1 MATKGLETIY
11 NWAKSTGY
19 ERSIDDFYNL
29 ISTNKDAFNRVYGY
43 AKETGYERDEN
54 AFASLVGIQMSPPVE
69 PIRRSEEGAAPA
81 SVSME
86 GGGAEEQPMPVEPV
100 DPKKEGDSPTPIEI
114 NSFGAG
120 SEPSVPDTKTVAIE
134 SDLNSKLLPVT
145 ENTVIKEVPAESD
158 KMVIKSPEKKKNFLE
173 AADEVLYRIY
183 NSPGYL
189 KRLENEIAQSK
200 DFNKDYDPKV
210 LENLEEKTK
219 DVMGKIRRLK
229 PGTKEEDILVQE
241 LMKLGEQ
248 KADIYYNLSLV
259 GGQYNT
265 AELVNERRKRVETT
279 PVELSEE
286 VSNKGDAGY
295 MRREFTNTPPWR
307 ETILG
312 KAGETLEEFEKREK
326 KQLEAE
332 KEFTL
337 KNQPMQTSIGLN
349 TEEHKASI
357 LKTNEYPSEDYRSDI
372 MATTIEE
379 KEHAAHVPFER
390 KGSPGRRYS
399 ENITPYAVD
408 LIDKNTVI
416 DDDYL
421 RKPTEVIAK
430 KRATEVNL
438 IGRGL
443 LNPGEDV
450 NESHFRELL
459 NSPDLPMN
467 VTQLLMSVS
476 GVGYDEEDDKV
487 TATTKKVQKA
497 ILNDPKL
504 YKEALERWLN
514 LMNKIAFNERQ
525 EPKSFNPN
533 PFEIGKTKTG

>member
-1 MATKGLETIY
+1 MATKGLETLY

-29 ISTNKDAFNRVYGY
+29 ISTNKDAFNRVYSY

-54 AFASLVGIQMSPPVE
+54 AFASLVGIQMSPPVK
-69 PIRRSEEGAAPA
+69 PIGPSKEGDAPTP
-81 SVSME
+81 SNE
-86 GGGAEEQPMPVEPV
+86 GGGAEEQPMSAAPETSATETVAEQPM
-100 DPKKEGDSPTPIEI
+100 
-114 NSFGAG
+114 
-120 SEPSVPDTKTVAIE
+120 PDAKAAAIE

-158 KMVIKSPEKKKNFLE
+158 KMVIQSPEKKKNFLE

-312 KAGETLEEFEKREK
+312 EAGETLEEFEKREK

-525 EPKSFNPN
+525 EPKSFEIN

>member
-1 MATKGLETIY
+1 MATKGLETLY

-29 ISTNKDAFNRVYGY
+29 ISTNKDAFNRVYNY

-54 AFASLVGIQMSPPVE
+54 AFASLVGIQMSPPVK
-69 PIRRSEEGAAPA
+69 PIGPSKEGDAPTP
-81 SVSME
+81 SNE
-86 GGGAEEQPMPVEPV
+86 GGGAEEQPMPVDPV
-100 DPKKEGDSPTPIEI
+100 DPKKEGASPTPIEI

-120 SEPSVPDTKTVAIE
+120 SEPSVPDAKTAAIE

-145 ENTVIKEVPAESD
+145 ENTVIKEVPAETD

-219 DVMGKIRRLK
+219 DVMGQIRRLK
-229 PGTKEEDILVQE
+229 PGTKEEDILIQE

-265 AELVNERRKRVETT
+265 DELVNERKKRVETT
-279 PVELSEE
+279 PVELFEE
-286 VSNKGDAGY
+286 VRNQGDAGY
-295 MRREFTNTPPWR
+295 MRRGFTNTPPWR
-307 ETILG
+307 NEYSG
-312 KAGETLEEFEKREK
+312 EAGETLEEFEKREK
-326 KQLEAE
+326 KQIEAE

-337 KNQPMQTSIGLN
+337 KNQPMETSIGLN
-349 TEEHKASI
+349 TEEHKASV
-357 LKTNEYPSEDYRSDI
+357 LKSNEYPSEDYRSDI

-379 KEHAAHVPFER
+379 KEHAAHVPLER

-416 DDDYL
+416 DDEYL

-459 NSPDLPMN
+459 NNPDLPMN

>member
-1 MATKGLETIY
+1 M
-11 NWAKSTGY
+11 
-19 ERSIDDFYNL
+19 
-29 ISTNKDAFNRVYGY
+29 
-43 AKETGYERDEN
+43 
-54 AFASLVGIQMSPPVE
+54 
-69 PIRRSEEGAAPA
+69 
-81 SVSME
+81 
-86 GGGAEEQPMPVEPV
+86 
-100 DPKKEGDSPTPIEI
+100 
-114 NSFGAG
+114 
-120 SEPSVPDTKTVAIE
+120 
-134 SDLNSKLLPVT
+134 PVT
-145 ENTVIKEVPAESD
+145 ENTQIKEVPTESG
-158 KMVIKSPEKKKNFLE
+158 KMVIKSEAKTEPVPPVEKKDFLA

-279 PVELSEE
+279 PVELFEE
-286 VSNKGDAGY
+286 VRNEGDAGY
-295 MRREFTNTPPWR
+295 MRRGFTNTPPWR

-312 KAGETLEEFEKREK
+312 EAGETLEEFEKREK
-326 KQLEAE
+326 KQIEAE

-337 KNQPMQTSIGLN
+337 KNQPMETSIGLN
-349 TEEHKASI
+349 TEEHKASV

-408 LIDKNTVI
+408 VIKENVII

-421 RKPTEVIAK
+421 TKPTEVIAK

-438 IGRGL
+438 IGREL
-443 LNPGEDV
+443 LNPGEDI

-504 YKEALERWLN
+504 YKETLQRWLN
-514 LMNKIAFNERQ
+514 IMNKIAVVDKKGKTFDI
-525 EPKSFNPN
+525 N
-533 PFEIGKTKTG
+533 PFGIDKTKTG